1 MYHRELIDELIIPCL
16 IPQYSFIRFF
26 NSMPES
32 PAIDIYVNDQLLI
45 ASNTYKGITPY
56 FPALAG
62 VYNIQ
67 VYLTGTKDTPI
78 IEIKE
83 VQIYQGQIITLV
95 IAGTI
100 TNIEIV
106 TAVDDINQTIK
117 PDESM
122 VRIFNL
128 THDFLTYSI
137 GSMIYSGLVS
147 YKGTGYIKMSPG
159 PYTLE
164 VRPPHRSHIIAVKVS
179 LTPGKIYT
187 IYILESVRP
196 DSPQYQSANIYQIL
210 QVVDGNT
217 ILKKCE
223 LY

>member
-32 PAIDIYVNDQLLI
+32 PAIDIYVNDELLI

-67 VYLTGTKDTPI
+67 IYLTGTKDTPI
-78 IEIKE
+78 IEIKV
-83 VQIYQGQIITLV
+83 VQIYQEQIITLV

-100 TNIEIV
+100 NNIEIV
-106 TAVDDINQTIK
+106 TVVDDINQTIK

-128 THDFLTYSI
+128 THNFLTYSI
-137 GSMIYSGLVS
+137 GIIYSGLVS
-147 YKGTGYIKMSPG
+147 NKGTAYIKMSPG
-159 PYTLE
+159 TYTLE
-164 VRPPHRSHIIAVKVS
+164 VRPPARSHIKAVKVD
-179 LTPGKIYT
+179 LNPGKIYT

-196 DSPQYQSANIYQIL
+196 DSPQYQNANIYQIL

-217 ILKKCE
+217 ILKKCK